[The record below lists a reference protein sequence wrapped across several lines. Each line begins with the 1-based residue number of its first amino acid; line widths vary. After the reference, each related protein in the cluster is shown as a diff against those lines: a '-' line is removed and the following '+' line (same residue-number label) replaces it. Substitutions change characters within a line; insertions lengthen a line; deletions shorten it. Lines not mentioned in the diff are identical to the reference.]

1 MLVLWMEYGVKY
13 LKFTECCP
21 SNSIMMGVVKIHLVL
36 RHVYKTNKKQH
47 CVYHWNYLREAIKKL
62 GCSFSSCP
70 LDRIRFAN
78 LFKSKENAKMQKFA
92 ASSIYFQ
99 KSKKNSPN
107 KTIIAFYF
115 DSCCQKVLDSIYQGI
130 LFLVPNM

>member
-1 MLVLWMEYGVKY
+1 MEYGVKY

-78 LFKSKENAKMQKFA
+78 LFKSKENAKICCLVNLF
-92 ASSIYFQ
+92 
-99 KSKKNSPN
+99 SKKQEEF
-107 KTIIAFYF
+107 T
-115 DSCCQKVLDSIYQGI
+115 
-130 LFLVPNM
+130 